1 MLTLRPLHA
10 DNAIDMADLQGVL
23 EDAPAYSLLVKGRP
37 PLPTDAED
45 IFNDFPPAP
54 HAAEKLVAGLIFS
67 NQMVGVVVILSG
79 AALFFVAVEI
89 GGRTLLDRVLGEP
102 GADQGPAA
110 DSEKKEAAKPA
121 KTGSGSD
128 TDKLTDKDREKLDNL
143 IDEKLKGEQADDPA
157 SKK

>member
-1 MLTLRPLHA
+1 MGRLIRW
-10 DNAIDMADLQGVL
+10 
-23 EDAPAYSLLVKGRP
+23 LL
-37 PLPTDAED
+37 
-45 IFNDFPPAP
+45 
-54 HAAEKLVAGLIFS
+54 
-67 NQMVGVVVILSG
+67 VVVILSG

-102 GADQGPAA
+102 GADQGPAV